1 MGRKHDLEYQKIYK
15 GKIGK
20 INFFPPSFLCPRAP
34 PKKEVHKFNSF
45 RCRGKGKKWFLTDLF
60 KHKHDSFTPRP

>member
-20 INFFPPSFLCPRAP
+20 IIFFPPLHFCAHVLP
-34 PKKEVHKFNSF
+34 PKKRYTNSTHF
-45 RCRGKGKKWFLTDLF
+45 GAEERGKNGF
-60 KHKHDSFTPRP
+60 